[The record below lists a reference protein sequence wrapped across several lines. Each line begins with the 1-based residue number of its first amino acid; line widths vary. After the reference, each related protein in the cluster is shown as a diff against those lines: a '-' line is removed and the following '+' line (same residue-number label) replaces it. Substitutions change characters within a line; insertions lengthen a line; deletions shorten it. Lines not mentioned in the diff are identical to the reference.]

1 MPIRS
6 DWAIG
11 REGIHPSTY
20 ISLPIVTNHTS
31 GFTFDTLISIIK
43 HTALD
48 PKKSLPLYLA
58 SLYTARGRQIAQEN
72 PGLARWLL
80 RAVYAGVA
88 LKVKNFLDQGVS
100 NNWVSD
106 TYVWGKEIV
115 VVTGGSDGIGMKVV
129 HLLAERGIKVVVL
142 DIQPPKY
149 TGKYSLIQLRPPT
162 LQADGLEL

>member
-1 MPIRS
+1 
-6 DWAIG
+6 
-11 REGIHPSTY
+11 
-20 ISLPIVTNHTS
+20 VTS
-31 GFTFDTLISIIK
+31 IPLGFTFDTLISIIK

-58 SLYTARGRQIAQEN
+58 SLYTTHGRELAQRN
-72 PGLARWLL
+72 PGLAKWLL

-88 LKVKNFLDQGVS
+88 LKVKNFLDKGVS

-106 TYVWGKEIV
+106 TYNWSKEIV

-129 HLLAERGIKVVVL
+129 MMFAEKGIKVVVL

-149 TGKYSLIQLRPPT
+149 TGTSSSCSGQRKVEETMSQ
-162 LQADGLEL
+162 